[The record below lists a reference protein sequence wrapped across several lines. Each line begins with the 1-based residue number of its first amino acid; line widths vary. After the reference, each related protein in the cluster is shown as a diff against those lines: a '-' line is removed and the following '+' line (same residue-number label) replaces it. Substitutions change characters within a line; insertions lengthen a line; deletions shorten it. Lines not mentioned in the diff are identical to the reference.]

1 MPPSHTLHCI
11 FKRTPAGLGEMMGAS
26 MCIANCGGSFLSNSS
41 GTDQDTSEYDQCVT
55 DCSNG
60 GDSGAAQAYAQVAVV
75 LAAAAAAL
83 F

>member
-26 MCIANCGGSFLSNSS
+26 VCIANCG
-41 GTDQDTSEYDQCVT
+41 GTDQDTSEYDQCVN
-55 DCSNG
+55 DCY

>member
-26 MCIANCGGSFLSNSS
+26 MCIANCGSSFGS
-41 GTDQDTSEYDQCVT
+41 GAGEYDQCVT

>member
-26 MCIANCGGSFLSNSS
+26 MCIANCDISFGS
-41 GTDQDTSEYDQCVT
+41 DTSEYDQCVN

>member
-26 MCIANCGGSFLSNSS
+26 MCIANCGS
-41 GTDQDTSEYDQCVT
+41 TDQDTSEYDQCVN